1 MFQVNE
7 TSHTKVDFPMF
18 FNGSE
23 LVVSGK
29 IDRVQVCV
37 LNSEENVTLGEVEA
51 ITANGLQK
59 YPIVI
64 NCMKKPM
71 NRSGGEFKG
80 KTLS

>member
-1 MFQVNE
+1 
-7 TSHTKVDFPMF
+7 MF

-37 LNSEENVTLGEVEA
+37 PNSKEDVTLGEVEA

-64 NCMKKPM
+64 NCMKKPI

-80 KTLS
+80 KTLGR

>member
-1 MFQVNE
+1 
-7 TSHTKVDFPMF
+7 MF

-37 LNSEENVTLGEVEA
+37 PNSKENVTLGEVEA
-51 ITANGLQK
+51 ITANGLHK

-64 NCMKKPM
+64 NCMKKPV
-71 NRSGGEFKG
+71 NRSGGEFKV
-80 KTLS
+80 KTLG